1 MLHYHKIQAGML
13 LIIATIE
20 VYTKES
26 AMNSMLIL
34 TLTGDKNKTT
44 TKVLEEYTNGLKDH
58 GDAKILESE
67 DTTLLTGVWNMTS
80 QGLI

>member
-20 VYTKES
+20 VHTKES

-44 TKVLEEYTNGLKDH
+44 TKALAEYINGLKDH
-58 GDAKILESE
+58 GDAKILGLEGI
-67 DTTLLTGVWNMTS
+67 TLLTGVWNMTS
-80 QGLI
+80 QGLL